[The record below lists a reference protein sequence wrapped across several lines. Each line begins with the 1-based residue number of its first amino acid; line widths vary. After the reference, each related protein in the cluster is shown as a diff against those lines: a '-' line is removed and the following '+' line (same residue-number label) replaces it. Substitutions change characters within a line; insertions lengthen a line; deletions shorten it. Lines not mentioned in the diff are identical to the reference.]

1 MWEHVL
7 LDKKDGIATI
17 TLNRPEKMNAFG
29 GRMRQE
35 IEDVTRDACSDAGV
49 RVIVITG
56 AGKAFCVGGDVN
68 EKVAGQSKALDST
81 SPSERPAMSK
91 IVLAL
96 SQVEKPTIAAVNG
109 VAAGGGVNLALC
121 CDIRIASENARFGQV
136 YVKRGIHPDWGG
148 IYFLPRLVGYAK
160 ACELIF
166 SGDVIDAEE
175 ACRIGMVNRVVPHET
190 LMSSVATLAGRIAGN
205 APIPIALAKRG
216 LQNLHRWDLP
226 QALDYE
232 AYALSVCRKSKDME
246 EGFRAFLE
254 KREPKFSG
262 MPRTDMP

>member
-1 MWEHVL
+1 MSWEHVL
-7 LDKKDGIATI
+7 LDKKDHIALV
-17 TLNRPEKMNAFG
+17 TLNRPEKLNAFG
-29 GRMRQE
+29 GLMRQE
-35 IEDVTRDACSDAGV
+35 IAEIVTEVCADSEI

-68 EKVAGQSKALDST
+68 EFVSGKTQALADI
-81 SPSERPAMSK
+81 SPSERPAMTK

-96 SQVEKPTIAAVNG
+96 NEAEKPVIAAVNG

-136 YVKRGIHPDWGG
+136 FTRRGLHPDWGG

-166 SGDVIDAEE
+166 SGEVIDAEE
-175 ACRIGMVNRVVPHET
+175 AFNVGLVNNLVPHEQ
-190 LMSSVATLAGRIAGN
+190 LMETTMELAERFAKN
-205 APIPIALAKRG
+205 APIPIAFAKRG
-216 LQNLHRWDLP
+216 LQNFQKWDLA

-232 AYALSVCRKSKDME
+232 AYVLGITMNSEDVK
-246 EGFRAFLE
+246 EGFAAFLE
-254 KREPKFSG
+254 KRDPVFKG
-262 MPRTDMP
+262 R